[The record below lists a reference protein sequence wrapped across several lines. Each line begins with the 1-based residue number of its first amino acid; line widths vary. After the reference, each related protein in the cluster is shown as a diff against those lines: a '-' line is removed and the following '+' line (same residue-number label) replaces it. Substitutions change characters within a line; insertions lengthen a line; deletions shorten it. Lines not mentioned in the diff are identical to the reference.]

1 MRQTLGALLVAMLA
15 VATTG
20 EAQETKPD
28 TTQEARP
35 EAKKVDPVVVTATTI
50 ATPADQLG
58 VALNVITATVSL
70 GTAVVNSLP
79 HSPSQAVVVVVT
91 HAPSRPDCRTGP

>member
-1 MRQTLGALLVAMLA
+1 VRQTLGALLVAMLA

-50 ATPADQLG
+50 ATPAEQLG
-58 VALNVITATVSL
+58 VALNVIT
-70 GTAVVNSLP
+70 G
-79 HSPSQAVVVVVT
+79 
-91 HAPSRPDCRTGP
+91 